1 MSVLLT
7 THIADVPA
15 EAAASAA
22 ERAAD
27 RSLPAR
33 TGTVV
38 RLPVPALAPARRRHP
53 VAGAVMLDLAAELA
67 GPPGTPD
74 HERAWSE
81 AFEIVTEPM
90 HPAAASVAST
100 RHGAPRPEQRV
111 LAVEFRAPDGRR
123 WNAIGG
129 GATVA
134 AAIAYA
140 RESCPDDAT
149 WVAVG
154 WNDLYGE

>member
-7 THIADVPA
+7 TRIADVPA
-15 EAAASAA
+15 EAATSAA
-22 ERAAD
+22 ERRAD

-33 TGTVV
+33 TGAVV
-38 RLPVPALAPARRRHP
+38 RLPVPAPRRYP

-67 GPPGTPD
+67 GLPGTPD
-74 HERAWSE
+74 YERAWSE
-81 AFEIVTEPM
+81 AFEVATEPM
-90 HPAAASVAST
+90 HSAAASAAST
-100 RHGAPRPEQRV
+100 RHEAPSPEQRV

-129 GATVA
+129 GPTVA